1 MNILIGAIALS
12 GNSFLKT
19 LGIEYPIILAPM
31 AGGPGTPELAAAV
44 ANAGGL
50 GSLGC
55 AYEIPEQAA
64 ATIRRTRE
72 LTDKPI
78 SVNLFAG
85 GFGRL
90 ISLDPQPMLAILA
103 EVHRQLGIAPP
114 TLPPTPVDRF
124 AEQLEAVLQA
134 RPAVFS
140 FTFGIPAPADINRL
154 RSRGILVLGTA
165 TTVEEARL
173 LQEVRV
179 DGIVAQ
185 GAEAGAH
192 RGTFAGSF
200 ESSMVPTLQLVRDI
214 CATVSL
220 PVIAS
225 GGLMDGRDIRR
236 ALQAG
241 ASAVQL
247 GTAFLASPECGASA
261 PYKNAVLSAKSDTT
275 AITRAF
281 SGRPARGLRNEF
293 ITRLQNQ
300 ESAILPFP
308 LQNSLTRPMRA
319 AAGKQGQ
326 AGFLNLWAGQGV
338 TRARSLPAAELL
350 RTLVTEMA

>member
-1 MNILIGAIALS
+1 LS
-12 GNSFLKT
+12 RNSFLKT
-19 LGIEYPIILAPM
+19 LGIEHPIILAPM

-44 ANAGGL
+44 SNEGGL

-55 AYEIPEQAA
+55 AYQTPERAA
-64 ATIRRTRE
+64 ATLRRTRE

-85 GFGRL
+85 GFGKFT
-90 ISLDPQPMLAILA
+90 SLDPQPMLALLA
-103 EVHRQLGIAPP
+103 EVHYQLGIAPP

-124 AEQLEAVLQA
+124 PEQLEAVLQA
-134 RPAVFS
+134 QPAVFS
-140 FTFGIPAPADINRL
+140 FTFGIPAPKDIHHL

-173 LQEVRV
+173 LQQAGV
-179 DGIVAQ
+179 DGIIAQ

-200 ESSMVPTLQLVRDI
+200 ESSMVPTLELVRAI
-214 CATVSL
+214 CATVSV
-220 PVIAS
+220 PVVAS

-241 ASAVQL
+241 ASAAQL
-247 GTAFLASPECGASA
+247 GTAFLASPECGASP
-261 PYKNAVLSAKSDTT
+261 PYKTAILNAKSDSTV
-275 AITRAF
+275 ITRAF

-293 ITRLQNQ
+293 IARLEDK

-338 TRARSLPAAELL
+338 TRARSLPAAELV
-350 RTLVTEMA
+350 RTLLAEMG